1 MTPRLRRALRFLL
14 SMTLPLLAGALGGW
28 ATAGSVTEWYPTL
41 VKPPFNPPPWV
52 FGPVWTVLYL
62 LMGLALFLV
71 WERGHHGSGVSR
83 AIAVFGVQLVLN
95 ALWSFLF
102 FGARSPG
109 WAMLELVLLWGAIL
123 WTFQLFHRVKPIAGW
138 LLAPY
143 LVWVTFAGVLN
154 FSIWTL
160 NR

>member
-1 MTPRLRRALRFLL
+1 MSIALPF
-14 SMTLPLLAGALGGW
+14 LAGGLGAW
-28 ATAGSVTEWYPTL
+28 ATAGSVSDWYPTL
-41 VKPPFNPPPWV
+41 VKPPFNPPAWV
-52 FGPVWTVLYL
+52 FGPVWSSLYF

-71 WERGHHGSGVSR
+71 WERGRQTPGVSR
-83 AIAVFGVQLVLN
+83 AMTLFGIQLGLN

-109 WAMLELVLLWGAIL
+109 WALLDILLLWAAL
-123 WTFQLFHRVKPIAGW
+123 VWTVVLFFRVKKSAGW

-143 LVWVTFAGVLN
+143 LAWVTFAGVLN
-154 FSIWTL
+154 FAIWTL